1 MQKQAFSCILLKY
14 IMKSF
19 FLFFLVLLFIF
30 TPFSFAQGDVAVT
43 VEGAS
48 DSAEA
53 ILENTDEYQLP
64 YPGMLPD
71 NPLYP
76 LKTFR
81 DKVVSFLITD
91 PLKKAEFNILQA
103 DKRLQAGIYL
113 IDKSKKYKLAIETIS
128 KGENYLDE
136 AFLKTNDA
144 YKQGMDT
151 GVIRSR
157 LEKSVSKHDSVIST
171 LTKKSPKEFK
181 AGFENLRSRVEKY
194 KAQVNKLKS

>member
-1 MQKQAFSCILLKY
+1 
-14 IMKSF
+14 MKSF